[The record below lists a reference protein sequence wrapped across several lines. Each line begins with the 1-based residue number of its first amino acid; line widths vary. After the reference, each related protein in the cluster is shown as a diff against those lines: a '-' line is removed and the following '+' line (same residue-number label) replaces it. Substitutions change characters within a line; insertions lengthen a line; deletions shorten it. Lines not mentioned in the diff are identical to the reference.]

1 MDYKF
6 KINEFEGPLDL
17 LLHLIE
23 KAEVDI
29 YDIPISKITDQ
40 YMHYIEKMEELD
52 LEVTS
57 EFLVMAS
64 TLLEIKSKMLLPK
77 SKEKKETY
85 EDEEQEDPRFDLVK
99 RLLEYKRYKVVSQKL
114 RERERS
120 QNKIFYKPQ
129 EDLSHIEAEEEE
141 VLEDLDLEEL
151 VTALNKILKQ
161 KNKDY
166 KPVSFDEIHRDEIT
180 LDECIDNIKNILTRK
195 EKVKFTELFNE
206 DVTRTEIVVTFL
218 STLELVRL
226 KYAMVV
232 QEKDF
237 SDILIIKTI

>member
-1 MDYKF
+1 
-6 KINEFEGPLDL
+6 
-17 LLHLIE
+17 
-23 KAEVDI
+23 
-29 YDIPISKITDQ
+29 
-40 YMHYIEKMEELD
+40 
-52 LEVTS
+52 
-57 EFLVMAS
+57 
-64 TLLEIKSKMLLPK
+64 
-77 SKEKKETY
+77 KEKKETY

-206 DVTRTEIVVTFL
+206 DVT
-218 STLELVRL
+218 
-226 KYAMVV
+226 
-232 QEKDF
+232 
-237 SDILIIKTI
+237 